1 MEELL
6 TTKQLQ
12 EYLKVD
18 RITVYRMLNDGRLS
32 GIKIGN
38 QWRFHISEINRL
50 LGEMG
55 HAPRDEGS
63 NEIQDFPSDCIV
75 RVQQLFAGLLGIGA
89 VIVTLQGETLHDP
102 EYSNPFCKYMLSHP
116 ESRKKCQA
124 SWRKIAGDGD
134 GNPGF
139 HTCHAGLNYL
149 KAPITV
155 DEKPAAWLIAGQ
167 YRLQSMEAGN
177 EEKTLKRLVSVINS
191 SISELRTAYASVPV
205 LDEFQRRQVVEWTP
219 KVALTFQVILNERK
233 QIMDRLKRI
242 SELSRVEKP
251 LSE

>member
-102 EYSNPFCKYMLSHP
+102 EYSNPFCK
-116 ESRKKCQA
+116 
-124 SWRKIAGDGD
+124 I
-134 GNPGF
+134 
-139 HTCHAGLNYL
+139 HA
-149 KAPITV
+149 
-155 DEKPAAWLIAGQ
+155 
-167 YRLQSMEAGN
+167 
-177 EEKTLKRLVSVINS
+177 
-191 SISELRTAYASVPV
+191 
-205 LDEFQRRQVVEWTP
+205 FTP
-219 KVALTFQVILNERK
+219 
-233 QIMDRLKRI
+233 
-242 SELSRVEKP
+242 
-251 LSE
+251 